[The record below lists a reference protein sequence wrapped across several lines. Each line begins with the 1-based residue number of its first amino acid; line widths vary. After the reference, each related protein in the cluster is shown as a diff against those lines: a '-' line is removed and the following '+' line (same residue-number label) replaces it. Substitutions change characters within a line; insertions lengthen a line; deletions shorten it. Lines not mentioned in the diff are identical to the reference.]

1 MVKTG
6 KLSKSEIFYIE
17 NNPDSM
23 TIHELAK
30 ELDRTPKIVAKYYGA
45 PKEVSPEEVAAPPP
59 APIANPEAAMFKLMG
74 RHERKG
80 QHVATVM
87 TSAASEL
94 ADATRTGRLSEKNK
108 LKNAIHKPK
117 G

>member
-1 MVKTG
+1 MAKAG
-6 KLSKSEIFYIE
+6 KLTKSELFYIQS
-17 NNPDSM
+17 NPDNM

-30 ELDRTPKIVAKYYGA
+30 ELDRTPSLVAKYYVEKA
-45 PKEVSPEEVAAPPP
+45 ESFPEEPSAPP
-59 APIANPEAAMFKLMG
+59 APIANSEAAMFKLMG

-80 QHVATVM
+80 KHVATVM

-94 ADATRTGRLSEKNK
+94 ADATRSGRLVDKNK
-108 LKNAIHKPK
+108 MKNSIHKPK

>member
-6 KLSKSEIFYIE
+6 KLTKSELFYIE
-17 NNPDSM
+17 SNPDNM

-30 ELDRTPKIVAKYYGA
+30 ELDRTPKLVAKHYVE
-45 PKEVSPEEVAAPPP
+45 KVDSVPEEQPAPP
-59 APIANPEAAMFKLMG
+59 APVANPEAAMFKLMG

-80 QHVATVM
+80 KHVATVM

-94 ADATRTGRLSEKNK
+94 ADATRSGRLSEKNK
-108 LKNAIHKPK
+108 MKNSIHKPK